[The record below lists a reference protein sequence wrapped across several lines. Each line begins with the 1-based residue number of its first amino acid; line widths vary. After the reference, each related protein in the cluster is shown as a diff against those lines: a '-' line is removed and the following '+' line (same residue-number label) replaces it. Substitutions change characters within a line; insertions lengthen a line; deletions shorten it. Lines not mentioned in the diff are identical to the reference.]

1 MKIVIVGAGKVG
13 TTLCEQLSAEG
24 HDIVII
30 DQNPATLYAINN
42 RLDVMSIEGN
52 GTLISVQEEA
62 ETNKADL
69 FISCASTDETNM
81 LCCVIAKK
89 LGAKKTAARVRNPE
103 YYSQFDFIQNDL
115 KIDIAINPELAAA
128 EEITRVLAFPSALK
142 VEPFARGRV
151 ELVEYKIED
160 SSALCGTKLQDI
172 NKLYNVKILICA
184 VQRSNEIFIPKGNF
198 TLLAGDKIHIS
209 APHTDI
215 KRFVKLDGG
224 IKEKIKSTLIIGGG
238 RVSYYVAK
246 KLTAIGLKV
255 KIIEND
261 PEQCMTLTKLLP
273 EVTII
278 NADGTD
284 HHLLKEEGIEM
295 SDSVVT
301 LTNID
306 EENIVTSIYAK
317 KCDVTK
323 VITKINRG
331 SYIEIAS
338 SLGLDTI
345 VSPKL
350 VSSNRMVA
358 YARGMSNSQGSNV
371 ETVYRMF
378 GNKVEALEFIA
389 PESAPYLNKPLR
401 ELKMRPNTLIAAIV
415 RGRRSII
422 PYGDTEINK
431 RDNVIVVTSE
441 TLLDDLKDA
450 FEI

>member
-13 TTLCEQLSAEG
+13 TTLCDQLSNEG
-24 HDIVII
+24 HDVVII
-30 DQNPATLYAINN
+30 DYDSEKLSAINN
-42 RLDVMSIEGN
+42 RLDVMSIEGS
-52 GTLISVQEEA
+52 GALISVQQEA
-62 ETNKADL
+62 EVGKADL

-115 KIDIAINPELAAA
+115 KIDIAINPELACA

-151 ELVEYKIED
+151 ELVEYKIEAT
-160 SSALCGTKLQDI
+160 SALCGTKLFDI

-184 VQRSNEIFIPKGNF
+184 VQRNNEVFIPRGDF
-198 TLLAGDKIHIS
+198 ELQAGDKIHIT
-209 APHTDI
+209 APHADI

-224 IKEKIKSTLIIGGG
+224 IKEKIKSALIIGGS
-238 RVSYYVAK
+238 RVSYYLAK

-255 KIIEND
+255 KIIETNKAHCL
-261 PEQCMTLTKLLP
+261 ELTKLLP
-273 EVTII
+273 DVTII

-284 HHLLKEEGIEM
+284 HHLLKEEGIDM
-295 SDSVVT
+295 TDSVTT

-317 KCDVTK
+317 KCGVKK

-331 SYIEIAS
+331 SYIDIAGN
-338 SLGLDTI
+338 LGLDTI

-350 VSSNRMVA
+350 VTANRMVA
-358 YARGMSNSQGSNV
+358 HVRAMSNSQGGNV
-371 ETVYRMF
+371 ETVYKLF
-378 GNKVEALEFIA
+378 GNSVEALEFIA
-389 PESAPYLNKPLR
+389 PENAPYLNKPLK
-401 ELKMRPNTLIAAIV
+401 ELKMKPNVLIAAIV
-415 RGRRSII
+415 RGRKSII
-422 PYGDTEINK
+422 PYGDTVINR
-431 RDNVIVVTSE
+431 RDNVIIVTSG
-441 TLLDDLKDA
+441 TKMDDLKDA